1 MLLFSATVVE
11 MFPSQKIKSHLRCS
25 QSHLRC
31 SHHKALPGVYSA
43 QSMGLGG
50 GFLLTHFDAKSGL
63 VEALDARE
71 AAPRASHEG
80 MFQ

>member
-1 MLLFSATVVE
+1 MVPTNND
-11 MFPSQKIKSHLRCS
+11 
-25 QSHLRC
+25 
-31 SHHKALPGVYSA
+31 ALVKTIPPGVYSV

-50 GFLLTHFDAKSGL
+50 GFLLTHFDAQSGL

-71 AAPRASHEG
+71 AAPGASHKK

>member
-1 MLLFSATVVE
+1 MDAALAALFCNGRFYAIISPT
-11 MFPSQKIKSHLRCS
+11 SLHSKYS
-25 QSHLRC
+25 
-31 SHHKALPGVYSA
+31 GVYSV

-71 AAPRASHEG
+71 AAPVASHEE

>member
-1 MLLFSATVVE
+1 MLWTLLWPLFSATVSDMLHITSLQLE
-11 MFPSQKIKSHLRCS
+11 L
-25 QSHLRC
+25 L
-31 SHHKALPGVYSA
+31 GVYSV

-50 GFLLTHFDAKSGL
+50 GFLLTHFDAQSGL

-71 AAPRASHEG
+71 AAPRASHEE

>member
-1 MLLFSATVVE
+1 MLLIIILIIELS
-11 MFPSQKIKSHLRCS
+11 
-25 QSHLRC
+25 
-31 SHHKALPGVYSA
+31 GVYSV

-50 GFLLTHFDAKSGL
+50 GFLLTHFDSKSGL

>member
-1 MLLFSATVVE
+1 MQWTLPSLLFSATVPTILMIYV
-11 MFPSQKIKSHLRCS
+11 ITNLRFDWS
-25 QSHLRC
+25 
-31 SHHKALPGVYSA
+31 GVYSV

-71 AAPRASHEG
+71 AAPRASHEE

>member
-1 MLLFSATVVE
+1 M
-11 MFPSQKIKSHLRCS
+11 
-25 QSHLRC
+25 
-31 SHHKALPGVYSA
+31 

-71 AAPRASHEG
+71 AAPGASHEE

>member
-1 MLLFSATVVE
+1 MQWAQEDMLHIIINNLG
-11 MFPSQKIKSHLRCS
+11 L
-25 QSHLRC
+25 L
-31 SHHKALPGVYSA
+31 GVYSV

>member
-1 MLLFSATVVE
+1 MDAALAALFCNG
-11 MFPSQKIKSHLRCS
+11 SHNNY
-25 QSHLRC
+25 
-31 SHHKALPGVYSA
+31 ALMIIPNLHFSGVYSV

-71 AAPRASHEG
+71 AAPRASHEE

>member
-1 MLLFSATVVE
+1 MLLIIINNLELS
-11 MFPSQKIKSHLRCS
+11 
-25 QSHLRC
+25 
-31 SHHKALPGVYSA
+31 GVYSV

>member
-1 MLLFSATVVE
+1 MLEEGGRAMDAALAALFCNGRHATYNYITNLH
-11 MFPSQKIKSHLRCS
+11 SQW
-25 QSHLRC
+25 
-31 SHHKALPGVYSA
+31 PGVYSV

-71 AAPRASHEG
+71 AAPRASHEE

>member
-1 MLLFSATVVE
+1 MCSWKGVAQWTLPSLLFSAMVPTNND
-11 MFPSQKIKSHLRCS
+11 
-25 QSHLRC
+25 
-31 SHHKALPGVYSA
+31 ALVKTIPPGVYSV

-50 GFLLTHFDAKSGL
+50 GFLLTHFDAQSGL

-71 AAPRASHEG
+71 AAPGASREK

>member
-1 MLLFSATVVE
+1 MDAALAALFCNGSHNNHA
-11 MFPSQKIKSHLRCS
+11 KIIIHNLHFDFS
-25 QSHLRC
+25 
-31 SHHKALPGVYSA
+31 GVYSV

-50 GFLLTHFDAKSGL
+50 GFHLTHFDAKSGL

-71 AAPRASHEG
+71 AAPRASHEE

>member
-1 MLLFSATVVE
+1 MLTIIINYLQF
-11 MFPSQKIKSHLRCS
+11 L
-25 QSHLRC
+25 
-31 SHHKALPGVYSA
+31 GVYSV

-50 GFLLTHFDAKSGL
+50 GFLLTHFDSKSGL